1 MLTKDVL
8 IDKIEVVENGAV
20 QVRQTTRVMEN
31 GVELSKSYHR
41 WVLTPGMNTDNQEP
55 RVQAICNAVW
65 TPEVIAAFEASRQ
78 QQLNAIREQ
87 QAA

>member
-41 WVLTPGMNTDNQEP
+41 WVLTPGMNTDNQEL
-55 RVQAICNAVW
+55 RVQAICHAVW
-65 TPEVIAAFEASRQ
+65 TPEIVAAFEANRQ
-78 QQLNAIREQ
+78 QQLNPIHQ
-87 QAA
+87 QA